1 MRESTIRR
9 ETKETQIEIRLNL
22 DGGPVQIATGI
33 GFFDHMLQAF
43 AVHSGFGLI
52 VQAKGDLQVD
62 GHHTVEDIGIVLGKA
77 FAQAIGDK
85 KGIARFGT
93 AYVPM
98 DEALGF
104 CALDIS
110 GRAFLVFDAAMPQA
124 VIGQYDACLTEEF
137 MRAFAFNGGITLHLK
152 CEYGGNAHHITEA
165 LFKALAHAL
174 KQAVKISGTEILS
187 SKGSL

>member
-77 FAQAIGDK
+77 FAQAMGEK
-85 KGIARFGT
+85 KGIARYGT
-93 AYVPM
+93 AYLPM
-98 DEALGF
+98 EEALGC
-104 CALDIS
+104 CAL
-110 GRAFLVFDAAMPQA
+110 A
-124 VIGQYDACLTEEF
+124 
-137 MRAFAFNGGITLHLK
+137 
-152 CEYGGNAHHITEA
+152 
-165 LFKALAHAL
+165 
-174 KQAVKISGTEILS
+174 ILS
-187 SKGSL
+187 CSAWLSRSAAT